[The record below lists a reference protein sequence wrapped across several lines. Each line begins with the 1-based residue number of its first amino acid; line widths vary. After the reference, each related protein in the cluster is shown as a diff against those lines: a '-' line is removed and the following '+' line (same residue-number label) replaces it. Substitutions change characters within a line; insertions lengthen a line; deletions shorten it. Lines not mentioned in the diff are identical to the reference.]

1 MMKQRRPV
9 SHKLSR
15 REFMVKSAGA
25 ASSVLLASCLGGS
38 GGESTTSEGATVPE
52 GGEYTGPNVTL
63 DYWNGFTGGD
73 GPVMQ
78 QLVKQFTEEHD
89 NIQVKMNTLEWED
102 YYQNVPQAVTSGRG
116 PDLGIMHI
124 DTLATNAARQVIIP
138 LDDVAESL
146 ELEEGDF
153 ASVVWNAGIYNDQ
166 RYGIPLDTH
175 PLGMYYNKD
184 VMEQAGLDPD
194 SPPQTEE
201 EYMSAL
207 EDLKSKGI
215 EGSWV
220 SPFLFTGGFMF
231 ESLVWQFGG
240 ELFNED
246 ATEATFNSE
255 EGVAALTW
263 MVDLVKQGYSPKNV
277 GQDADVIAFQNGKN
291 AFNWNG
297 IWFINGYGEVKD
309 LNWGVA
315 PLPQIGQERAAW
327 ANSHNFVIMN
337 QRDQD
342 ENKIQAAKVLIAW
355 ISEHS
360 IEWAKSGQV
369 PARNTVRESDEFQSL
384 NEQVAFA
391 EQIDYLHFPPPVPGI
406 SDISPII
413 ETGLNEAVLLKKEPQ
428 QALDDA
434 AGQATQLLEENAE
447 KYGNA

>member
-1 MMKQRRPV
+1 
-9 SHKLSR
+9 
-15 REFMVKSAGA
+15 MVKSAGA

-38 GGESTTSEGATVPE
+38 GGETITSEGTTVPE

-116 PDLGIMHI
+116 PDIGIMHI
-124 DTLATNAARQVIIP
+124 DTLATNAARQVILP

-153 ASVVWNAGIYNDQ
+153 ASVVWDAGIYNGS

-194 SPPQTEE
+194 SPPQTED

-207 EDLKSKGI
+207 ENLKSKGI

-315 PLPQIGQERAAW
+315 PLPQIGEERAAW